1 MFLVF
6 IFESMIEKGIVE
18 KEDILNVWRL
28 LEHRR
33 EEHQKA
39 LREEAGRLT
48 AAASEL
54 GVHRII
60 LFGSLLEKKPGLT
73 TDLDL
78 IIVWD
83 TPLGF
88 LERTVELYRRLQPR
102 VATDLLVYTPNE
114 MERMVDTPLVRR
126 ALEQGRVLYE
136 A

>member
-1 MFLVF
+1 V
-6 IFESMIEKGIVE
+6 EQEGIQ
-18 KEDILNVWRL
+18 KVWQL
-28 LEHRR
+28 LKHRR
-33 EEHQKA
+33 EEHERV
-39 LREEAGRLT
+39 LWEEVSRLT

-54 GVHRII
+54 GVRRVI
-60 LFGSLLEKKPGLT
+60 LFGSLLEKKAGLN

-102 VATDLLVYTPNE
+102 VATDLLVYTPSE
-114 MERMVDTPLVRR
+114 MERMAGTPLVRR
-126 ALEQGRVLYE
+126 ALEQGKVLYE